1 MWQLASQPRF
11 WVAVCLPLE
20 GWGQDSRLGGTGDGS
35 KWFHKQDV
43 CR

>member
-1 MWQLASQPRF
+1 M
-11 WVAVCLPLE
+11 PLE
-20 GWGQDSRLGGTGDGS
+20 GWGLDSRLGGTGDVS